1 MLSIRNIFWFFLYCK
16 KKKKMINENLMK
28 MDNIAGIE

>member
-1 MLSIRNIFWFFLYCK
+1 MLSIRNIFWFFLYC